1 MDLCCLPYRVYED
14 PFMKIGVRFCAVCK
28 RPIEA
33 ERAEGFKETRLCVEH
48 ARQIRPLGG
57 EFILLAR
64 QEMTNKKE
72 SFKKNP
78 GGVQTKLL
86 RNQAAIDRLR
96 QEFVDRRLETPSAKT
111 AGESPGAATAGASTA
126 V

>member
-1 MDLCCLPYRVYED
+1 MSVTR
-14 PFMKIGVRFCAVCK
+14 ICAVCK
-28 RPIEA
+28 QLIEA
-33 ERAEGFKETRLCVEH
+33 ERAEGFKETRLCVAH
-48 ARQIRPLGG
+48 AAEIRSLGG
-57 EFILLAR
+57 EFFLLAR

-78 GGVQTKLL
+78 GGVQTKLV

-96 QEFVDRRLETPSAKT
+96 QEFVDRRFAMSSTP
-111 AGESPGAATAGASTA
+111 PAADPSRDAMKVCASTA

>member
-1 MDLCCLPYRVYED
+1 MSMLT
-14 PFMKIGVRFCAVCK
+14 RFCAVCK
-28 RPIEA
+28 LPIEA
-33 ERAEGFKETRLCVEH
+33 ERAEGFKETRLCVAH
-48 ARQIRPLGG
+48 AKEIRPLGG
-57 EFILLAR
+57 EFYLLAR

-78 GGVQTKLL
+78 GGVQTKLV

-96 QEFVDRRLETPSAKT
+96 QEFVDRRFAMSAAKP
-111 AGESPGAATAGASTA
+111 AVEKFCAEKAGASTA